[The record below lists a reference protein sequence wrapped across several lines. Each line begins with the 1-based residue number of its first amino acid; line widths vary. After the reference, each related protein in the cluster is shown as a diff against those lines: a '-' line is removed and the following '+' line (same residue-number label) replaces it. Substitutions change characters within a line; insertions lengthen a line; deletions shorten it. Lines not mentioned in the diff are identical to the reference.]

1 MGYNV
6 RIVLIIRSID
16 DKKWSGGYVDITL
29 PFVPFEGLEVNGDR
43 WTTKPIKSIS
53 YNIKDQS
60 FHCITEDKEFETD
73 DFDFVDMDFL
83 IKEAKKTGW
92 QGFEEIYENAS

>member
-1 MGYNV
+1 MEFKV

-16 DKKWSGGYVDITL
+16 EKKWSGGYIDTML
-29 PFVPFEGLEVNGDR
+29 PFVPFEGLEINGDR
-43 WTTKPIKSIS
+43 WGTKPIKSIS
-53 YNIKDQS
+53 YSIKDES

-83 IKEAKKTGW
+83 IKEAKKDGW
-92 QGFEEIYENAS
+92 QGFEKIYENPS

>member
-6 RIVLIIRSID
+6 RIVLFIRSID

-83 IKEAKKTGW
+83 IKRAKKTGW